1 MGTIF
6 LYLCFMKT
14 CLTMT
19 EGVEIC
25 GKLFRIYQ
33 RLQLWWLKK
42 FYLLHTSVHLQ
53 TTYSNIQV
61 LTTLNLKNNRSIVH
75 LLPYSALHIAI
86 INLCELNIPKLAE
99 NEPTSFFYSLL
110 FFCYIINCHC
120 VILLKQSHK

>member
-42 FYLLHTSVHLQ
+42 FYLLRTSVHLQ
-53 TTYSNIQV
+53 TTYSNI
-61 LTTLNLKNNRSIVH
+61 TGFD
-75 LLPYSALHIAI
+75 
-86 INLCELNIPKLAE
+86 NIK
-99 NEPTSFFYSLL
+99 F
-110 FFCYIINCHC
+110 
-120 VILLKQSHK
+120 KK